1 MTGADAQGMPLRLR
15 VRAPGKVNLC
25 LFVGGLRADGRHQ
38 LVTLF
43 ESVSL
48 ADELEVLTGVALE
61 DQVVCRPEVAGPNIV
76 SRALE
81 GLRGRGWDAPPV
93 KVVIDKRIPIAG
105 GMGGGSADA
114 AATLRVA
121 PRLAPVSGLAIDEL
135 AAELGADVP
144 SQLEPG
150 LAIGTGAGERV
161 RRVCAL
167 APHAF
172 VLVPAPVQLAT
183 AAVYGEADRLGRI
196 RDAAELGSVCGR
208 LEAALG
214 VEDRLAASEGRVP
227 ASEGRVPASEDWPAA
242 RERRLPAARERGL
255 PASLL
260 VNDLEHAALSLCP
273 AIRRSIEAVIRTGAD
288 PAVVC
293 GSGPTVAGLYWG
305 ADGGRRAAAA
315 ADALRGGGFP
325 AASSA
330 VPVEAE
336 FGFALFA

>member
-1 MTGADAQGMPLRLR
+1 MPSRLR

-76 SRALE
+76 ARALE
-81 GLRGRGWDAPPV
+81 GLRGRGWDAPSV

-161 RRVCAL
+161 RPVCGL

-196 RDAAELGSVCGR
+196 RDAAELGSLCGR

-214 VEDRLAASEGRVP
+214 AEDRVP
-227 ASEGRVPASEDWPAA
+227 ASENRVPASAGRPAA
-242 RERRLPAARERGL
+242 RERRL

-260 VNDLEHAALSLCP
+260 VNDLERAALSLCP
-273 AIRRSIEAVIRTGAD
+273 AIGRSIEAVIRTGAD
-288 PAVVC
+288 HALVC

-305 ADGGRRAAAA
+305 SHGGRRAAAA
-315 ADALRGGGFP
+315 ADALRGSGFP

-330 VPVEAE
+330 VPVAAE
-336 FGFALFA
+336 FGFPLFA